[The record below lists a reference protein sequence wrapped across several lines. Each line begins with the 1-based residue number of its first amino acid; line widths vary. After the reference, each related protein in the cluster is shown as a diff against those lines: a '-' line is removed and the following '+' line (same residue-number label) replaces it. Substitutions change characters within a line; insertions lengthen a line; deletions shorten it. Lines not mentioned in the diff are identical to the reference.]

1 MKKVQIKLLVD
12 VAGMA
17 AGEIKNAKPEHAA
30 VMIDRGQAEYVDS
43 EASKVPAGESATP
56 KAGAKKGVSK
66 KAGK

>member
-1 MKKVQIKLLVD
+1 MLVD
-12 VAGMA
+12 SAGVAEGTVKPARLEVA
-17 AGEIKNAKPEHAA
+17 AALVAK
-30 VMIDRGQAEYVDS
+30 GKAEYVDS